1 MVFYD
6 AVRKRHSLR
15 KYDSGRKVPEEI
27 LKRILEAGRMAP
39 SAANKQPWRFLVV
52 SSEEMLKKVRS
63 CYNASWFQDVP
74 HVLIAAG
81 DYNKAW
87 VRGDG
92 YNSLETDLTIALDH
106 MILAAASEGVG
117 TCWIAAFNPFALRK
131 ALGLKDSEQ
140 VFAITPL
147 GYPKRGF
154 KDETR
159 KSRKPLN
166 AIVEWL

>member
-1 MVFYD
+1 MEFYD

-15 KYDSGRKVPEEI
+15 KYDSGRKVPEEV

-39 SAANKQPWRFLVV
+39 SAVNKQPWRFLVV

-74 HVLIAAG
+74 HVLIVAG
-81 DYNKAW
+81 DYDSAW

-92 YNSLETDLTIALDH
+92 YNSLETDLAIALDH

-117 TCWIAAFNPFALRK
+117 TCWIAAFNPLALRK
-131 ALGLKDSEQ
+131 VLGLKDSEQ

-147 GYPKRGF
+147 GYPKSGF
-154 KDETR
+154 KDEKR
-159 KSRKPLN
+159 KSRKPLD
-166 AIVEWL
+166 AVVEWL

>member
-1 MVFYD
+1 MEFYD
-6 AVRKRHSLR
+6 AVKKRHSLR
-15 KYDSGRKVPEEI
+15 KYDSGRKVPEEV
-27 LKRILEAGRMAP
+27 LKRILEAGRTAP

-74 HVLIAAG
+74 HVLIVAG
-81 DYNKAW
+81 DYSNAW

-92 YNSLETDLTIALDH
+92 YNSLETDLAIAMDH

-117 TCWIAAFNPFALRK
+117 TCWIAAFNPFVLRNV
-131 ALGLKDSEQ
+131 LGLKDSEQ

-147 GYPKRGF
+147 GYPEKGF
-154 KDETR
+154 KDEKR
-159 KSRKPLN
+159 KSRKPFD
-166 AIVEWL
+166 AVVGWL